1 MFSSDQ
7 LAAIRKKIGLTQEQM
22 ARLLNVSFVSVNRW
36 ERARSSPTGPTVDLY
51 LALDAALRVGHSP
64 ESIRQA
70 ANHDRG
76 GFLYRL
82 FQMAYTGPV
91 RRFR

>member
-1 MFSSDQ
+1 VFSSGQ
-7 LAAIRKKIGLTQEQM
+7 LAAMRKKIGFTQEQM
-22 ARLLNVSFVSVNRW
+22 ARVLNVSFVSVNRW
-36 ERARSSPTGPTVDLY
+36 ERGHSSPIGPTLDLY
-51 LALDAALRVGHSP
+51 LALDSALRAGHRP
-64 ESIRQA
+64 EDIRQA

-91 RRFR
+91 KRFR